1 LCPHS
6 IINSILCNK
15 ESSQAFIKIKTKLSV
30 LYVNCTCKW
39 HTDTH
44 KLLTSKV
51 AKEKFTQ
58 LNIVAQINAAQTKAT
73 EKL

>member
-1 LCPHS
+1 
-6 IINSILCNK
+6 
-15 ESSQAFIKIKTKLSV
+15 LSV
-30 LYVNCTCKW
+30 LYVNCTSKW

-51 AKEKFTQ
+51 GKEKFTQ
-58 LNIVAQINAAQTKAT
+58 LNVVAQINAAQTKAT